1 MTVIKKITENK
12 NIITSSVLTA
22 VLCGFLYF
30 ENKSLT
36 VGKYIEE
43 SLKISEN
50 NDGLCIVQISDLQ
63 NTEFGH
69 KNKRLINKIKSLEP
83 DIIVI
88 TGDIVDCHRT
98 DIYSALDFAKEIS
111 KICKVYYVCGNHEGV
126 LGNYKRLCYDLRENG
141 VIVLNNESVYFDE
154 EKNIRITGMTDPYFG
169 FVKDIPSMLKKK
181 AAEDK
186 NAFNILLSHR
196 PELFKIYAKSGFDIA
211 FCGHAHGGQIRLPF
225 IGGLFSPHQGFLPK
239 YTSGVYQNGSFKMI
253 VSRGLGNSV
262 FPFRIFNRPEIVK
275 VVLKKF

>member
-1 MTVIKKITENK
+1 MTVIKKIAGNK
-12 NIITSSVLTA
+12 NIIKSA
-22 VLCGFLYF
+22 VSAAALCGFLYF
-30 ENKSLT
+30 ENKCLT
-36 VGKYIEE
+36 VSEYIAE
-43 SLKISEN
+43 SMKISDE
-50 NDGLCIVQISDLQ
+50 NDGLCIVQVSDLQ

-69 KNKRLINKIKSLEP
+69 KNKRLIHKIKSLEP
-83 DIIVI
+83 DIIVV

-98 DIYSALDFAKEIS
+98 DVYSALDFAKEIS

-126 LGNYKRLCYDLRENG
+126 LGNYKRLCGDLRENG
-141 VIVLNNESVYFDE
+141 IIVLNNESVYFDK

-169 FVKDIPSMLKKK
+169 FVKDIPSMLRKK
-181 AAEDK
+181 AKEDK
-186 NAFNILLSHR
+186 TAFNILLSHR

-225 IGGLFSPHQGFLPK
+225 IGGLFSPHQGLFPK
-239 YTSGVYQNGSFKMI
+239 YTSGIHQKGSFKMVI
-253 VSRGLGNSV
+253 SRGLGNSV

>member
-1 MTVIKKITENK
+1 MAVIKKIAGNK
-12 NIITSSVLTA
+12 NIIKSA
-22 VLCGFLYF
+22 VSAAALCGFLYF
-30 ENKSLT
+30 ENKCLT
-36 VGKYIEE
+36 VSEYIAE
-43 SLKISEN
+43 SMKISDE
-50 NDGLCIVQISDLQ
+50 NDGLCIVQVSDLQ

-69 KNKRLINKIKSLEP
+69 KNKRLIRKIKSLEP
-83 DIIVI
+83 DIIVV

-98 DIYSALDFAKEIS
+98 DVYLALDFAKEIS

-126 LGNYKRLCYDLRENG
+126 LGNYKRLCGDLRENG

-169 FVKDIPSMLKKK
+169 FVKDIPSMLRKK
-181 AAEDK
+181 AREDK

-196 PELFKIYAKSGFDIA
+196 PELFKTYAKSGFDIA

-225 IGGLFSPHQGFLPK
+225 IGGLFSPHQGLFPK
-239 YTSGVYQNGSFKMI
+239 YTSGIHQKGSFKMVI
-253 VSRGLGNSV
+253 SRGLGNSV

>member
-1 MTVIKKITENK
+1 MAVIKKIAGNK
-12 NIITSSVLTA
+12 NIIKSA
-22 VLCGFLYF
+22 VSAAALCGFLYF
-30 ENKSLT
+30 ENKCLT
-36 VGKYIEE
+36 VSEYIAE
-43 SLKISEN
+43 SMKISDE
-50 NDGLCIVQISDLQ
+50 NDGLCIVQVSDLQ

-69 KNKRLINKIKSLEP
+69 KNKRLIGKIKSLEP
-83 DIIVI
+83 DIIVV

-98 DIYSALDFAKEIS
+98 DVYSALDFAKEIS

-126 LGNYKRLCYDLRENG
+126 LGNYKRLCGDLRENG
-141 VIVLNNESVYFDE
+141 IIVLNNESVYFDK

-169 FVKDIPSMLKKK
+169 FVKDIPSMLRKK
-181 AAEDK
+181 AKEDK
-186 NAFNILLSHR
+186 TAFNILLSHR

-225 IGGLFSPHQGFLPK
+225 IGGLFSPHQGLFPK
-239 YTSGVYQNGSFKMI
+239 YTSGIHQKGSFKMVI
-253 VSRGLGNSV
+253 SRGLGNSV

>member
-1 MTVIKKITENK
+1 MAVIKKIAGNK
-12 NIITSSVLTA
+12 NIIKSA
-22 VLCGFLYF
+22 VSAAALCGFLYF
-30 ENKSLT
+30 ENKCLT
-36 VGKYIEE
+36 VSEYIAE
-43 SLKISEN
+43 SMKISDE
-50 NDGLCIVQISDLQ
+50 NDGLCIVQVSDLQ

-69 KNKRLINKIKSLEP
+69 KNKRLIRKIKSLEP
-83 DIIVI
+83 DIIVV

-98 DIYSALDFAKEIS
+98 DVYSALDFAKEIS

-126 LGNYKRLCYDLRENG
+126 LGNYKRLCGDLRENG

-169 FVKDIPSMLKKK
+169 FVKDIPSMLRKK
-181 AAEDK
+181 AREDK

-196 PELFKIYAKSGFDIA
+196 PELFKTYAKSGFDIA

-225 IGGLFSPHQGFLPK
+225 IGGLFSPHQGLFPK
-239 YTSGVYQNGSFKMI
+239 YTSGIHQKGSFKMVI
-253 VSRGLGNSV
+253 SRGLGNSV